1 MRKSEVY
8 SWRVSP
14 DLKGALE
21 QAAHE
26 ERRSLGALL
35 DRIAA
40 EWLETKR
47 RGSSEDELARR
58 RLQAAAAR
66 CFGTIRGGDTY
77 RSEKVRAR
85 VRARLERRRAR

>member
-14 DLKGALE
+14 DLKSALE
-21 QAAHE
+21 HAARE
-26 ERRSLGALL
+26 ERGSLGALI

-40 EWLETKR
+40 EWLERKR
-47 RGSSEDELARR
+47 RAARGDELTQR

-66 CFGTIRGGDTY
+66 CFGTIRGGDEY
-77 RSEKVRAR
+77 RSEKAR
-85 VRARLERRRAR
+85 ELVRARLTKRRAR

>member
-1 MRKSEVY
+1 MGKSEVY

-21 QAAHE
+21 RAARE

-40 EWLETKR
+40 EWLEVKR
-47 RGSSEDELARR
+47 RTSSGDELTQR

-66 CFGTIRGGDTY
+66 CFGTIRGGDAY
-77 RSEKVRAR
+77 RSEKIRKL
-85 VRARLERRRAR
+85 VRARLEGHRAR

>member
-1 MRKSEVY
+1 MRKSAVY

-21 QAAHE
+21 QAARE

-47 RGSSEDELARR
+47 RGSREGELAQR

-66 CFGTIRGGDTY
+66 CFGTVHGGDAS
-77 RSEKVRAR
+77 RSKKAR
-85 VRARLERRRAR
+85 ELVRARLEQQRAR